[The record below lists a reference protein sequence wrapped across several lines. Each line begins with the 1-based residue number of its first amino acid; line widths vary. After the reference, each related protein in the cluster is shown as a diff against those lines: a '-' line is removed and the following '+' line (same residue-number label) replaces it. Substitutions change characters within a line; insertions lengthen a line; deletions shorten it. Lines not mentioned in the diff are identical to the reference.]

1 MFTRSPTGEPKKLE
15 PLKSNS
21 GPSLNAVPQ
30 QPQQRRAAPSEP
42 GAKSVIGNDLKIIG
56 QGLKIISQGTLQVD
70 GEVEGDVGGSEVIIG
85 EKGKVTGTVAAERVI
100 VRGQIS
106 GVIRGVTVT
115 LQSSSRVEGDIH
127 HMSLAI
133 EGVRRPLPSP
143 GGCVRA
149 QPQSRDRQAQLSR
162 RVRQAGC
169 KSGPGGNQ
177 ACRLAAPARLDP
189 GQPGPHVLRC
199 GTPRSH
205 RKGPLMHS
213 PVEIHFHGIE
223 KSEAIEE
230 RVREKVSKLEKHFSR
245 MTHCRVVLEA
255 PHAARKNPRSS
266 RSRSRSACRAGS
278 RSWCATSAR
287 AATPT
292 RSCRSRFAT
301 RSRQRCARWMT
312 SAPR

>member
-106 GVIRGVTVT
+106 GVIR
-115 LQSSSRVEGDIH
+115 
-127 HMSLAI
+127 
-133 EGVRRPLPSP
+133 RPLPSP

-162 RVRQAGC
+162 RVRQAGS
-169 KSGPGGNQ
+169 KSGPG
-177 ACRLAAPARLDP
+177 R
-189 GQPGPHVLRC
+189 
-199 GTPRSH
+199 
-205 RKGPLMHS
+205 
-213 PVEIHFHGIE
+213 
-223 KSEAIEE
+223 
-230 RVREKVSKLEKHFSR
+230 
-245 MTHCRVVLEA
+245 
-255 PHAARKNPRSS
+255 
-266 RSRSRSACRAGS
+266 
-278 RSWCATSAR
+278 
-287 AATPT
+287 
-292 RSCRSRFAT
+292 
-301 RSRQRCARWMT
+301 
-312 SAPR
+312 